1 MRSGERV
8 IRAIRAIRSARGRL
22 PTSRALTTLS
32 CGAALSLAAG
42 CGDVVPREG
51 VWIHDPGV
59 ITEDT
64 CNLGDQTATDPYGEF
79 VIADLEGDRF
89 TIITDADESFSCTLL
104 GDGLFECP
112 NRVVES
118 FPADG
123 NYDATLNINVR
134 VDGTFTTERDAEGEQ
149 TFSAECVGADCDNPL
164 LLAVFELVYPDT
176 TLPCQYKVAFTAV
189 GK

>member
-1 MRSGERV
+1 MRTGERV
-8 IRAIRAIRSARGRL
+8 IRAIRSARGL
-22 PTSRALTTLS
+22 FQTSRALTTLS
-32 CGAALSLAAG
+32 CGAALLLAAG

-118 FPADG
+118 FPVDM
-123 NYDATLNINVR
+123 YDATLNINVR

-149 TFSAECVGADCDNPL
+149 TFSAECVGDDCDNPL
-164 LLAVFELVYPDT
+164 LLAILAFAYPDT
-176 TLPCQYKVAFTAV
+176 TLPCQYKVTFTAI